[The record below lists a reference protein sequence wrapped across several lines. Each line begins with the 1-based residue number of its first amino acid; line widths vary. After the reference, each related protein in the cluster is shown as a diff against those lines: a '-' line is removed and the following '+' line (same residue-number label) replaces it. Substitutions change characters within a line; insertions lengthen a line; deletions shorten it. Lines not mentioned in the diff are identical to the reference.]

1 MADIVVGVR
10 ERLTAYL
17 LPRRAETAEE
27 QAAFERAVA
36 VQVEYEQRAGLG
48 DVPEGVQ
55 SFSIGDFS
63 ATLAGGGQGAGYT
76 LVTLSPVAWSI
87 LKNAGLIGYA
97 WPTARRA

>member
-1 MADIVVGVR
+1 MADIVGGMR

-27 QAAFERAVA
+27 RAAFERAVA
-36 VQVEYEQRAGLG
+36 AQAEYEQRAGLG

-63 ATLAGGGQGAGYT
+63 ATLGMGGQGEGYT
-76 LVTLSPVAWSI
+76 RDSLCSVAWSI
-87 LKNAGLIGYA
+87 LKNAGLIGHA